1 MLDARSSTA
10 PRLHRRSLLTAAA
23 GALTPTLAQQPK
35 KRVAAILT
43 EYRDQSHADVII
55 GRLLDGYSV
64 NSRQVEPRSRIVSMY
79 TDQIAAEDMSRP
91 LSRQHGFP
99 IFPTIAEALTL
110 GGDRLAVDAVLLIG
124 EHGDYPFNS
133 RGQKLYPRY
142 EWMEQIVEV
151 FRQSGAAVPLF
162 SDKHLSYAWPKAKQ
176 MYDWS
181 CELGFPFMAGSSIPV
196 TVREPK
202 LELPLDAPLENALVV
217 GYGQFD
223 AYGFHTLE
231 ALQCMVERRRG
242 GESGIRTVEWIEG
255 DAVWKWRDS
264 PQGRWTQPLLDK
276 AFATNPKVQPGRP
289 EDNAREPAVFRL
301 EYNDGFSAVAYML
314 SGHAAGW
321 TFAGQLE
328 DSAEPVSTYFGA
340 AARHAPY
347 FNGLVHC
354 IEEMFV
360 TGTPLYPVERT
371 LLTSG
376 ALAFLF
382 ESRERGRPVET
393 PHLAVRY
400 RAPEKAF
407 FLDRG

>member
-1 MLDARSSTA
+1 
-10 PRLHRRSLLTAAA
+10 
-23 GALTPTLAQQPK
+23 
-35 KRVAAILT
+35 
-43 EYRDQSHADVII
+43 
-55 GRLLDGYSV
+55 
-64 NSRQVEPRSRIVSMY
+64 
-79 TDQIAAEDMSRP
+79 MSAW
-91 LSRQHGFP
+91 LSR
-99 IFPTIAEALTL
+99 
-110 GGDRLAVDAVLLIG
+110 
-124 EHGDYPFNS
+124 
-133 RGQKLYPRY
+133 
-142 EWMEQIVEV
+142 
-151 FRQSGAAVPLF
+151 
-162 SDKHLSYAWPKAKQ
+162 
-176 MYDWS
+176 
-181 CELGFPFMAGSSIPV
+181 ELGFPLMAGSSIPV

-242 GESGIRTVEWIEG
+242 GESGIRAVEWIEG
-255 DAVWKWRDS
+255 DAVWAWRDS
-264 PQGRWTQPLLDK
+264 PQGRWTQPLLER
-276 AFATNPKVQPGRP
+276 AFATNPKVKPGRP

-321 TFAGQLE
+321 TFAGKIE
-328 DSAEPVSTYFGA
+328 DRAEPVSTYFGA

-360 TGTPLYPVERT
+360 TGIPLYPVERT

-382 ESRERGRPVET
+382 ESREHRGPVET
-393 PHLAVRY
+393 PQLAVRY